1 MLKSLFLISLTLVIA
16 IGGGAGSVWWMMEEF
31 EDFGAL
37 TIGQWTVNP
46 TEGTPDADP
55 YAKARFARE
64 GKLALGSSEGV
75 QFVATRDSTGA
86 LLRGGCDY
94 VVSGGVPVSRFWTLH
109 VVGAEQGVPGSN
121 AVNSQALLRDAS
133 GAFSVTLSRHPASG
147 NWLGVDTEG
156 LYRLVLGVYDTP
168 TIGSADLA
176 DVTLPRIVR
185 ERCDG

>member
-1 MLKSLFLISLTLVIA
+1 MLKSLFLIALTLVIA
-16 IGGGAGSVWWMMEEF
+16 IGGGAGSVWWMMEEV

-37 TIGQWTVNP
+37 TVGQWTVNP

-109 VVGAEQGVPGSN
+109 VVGAEQ
-121 AVNSQALLRDAS
+121 ADTLHAINSQALLRDAS
-133 GAFSVTLSRHPASG
+133 GAFTVTASRHPASG
-147 NWLGVDTEG
+147 NWLRIGADGV
-156 LYRLVLGVYDTP
+156 YRLVLAVYDTP

-176 DVTLPRIVR
+176 DVTLPAIVQ